1 MNGCFFGHHRKR
13 QIKSPKFIMPDSKSV
28 KVLYI
33 EDDAASRMLVRKVL
47 NREPF
52 VYIEAP
58 DGLSGWRKAL
68 KERPDLILM
77 DINLPDI
84 SGTELTTKIK
94 NTRELR
100 NIVVVALTAMK
111 EEHARELTLVAGC
124 DGFLTKP
131 IDIKKFPEQLLQ
143 FLEGKKESIPTG
155 QKEYFH
161 SQYELRLVEHLTLK
175 VTELEKSNRQLEHTS
190 RRLKEYNSYLENVLA
205 ILSQLQICSNPTDLK
220 KTLVDEICDRFK
232 YDRCIFLDVNAENN
246 LMQVNYARG
255 IKQDDWDKYT
265 YPFNNTLFRRIFE
278 RKQVIVVPGLERI
291 QDLRLRK
298 KLEALGAS
306 QFIFAYLG
314 IPTSPFQSSEI
325 KGRIMPMLE
334 PYLPRLYNQED
345 SDINV
350 ILDHL
355 QEYLERESLY
365 RGGFI
370 FLDNYLTRR
379 RIASFEYRF
388 LDTLFRTTS
397 YMYQNLLLMEEL
409 RVLFIRAEK
418 EALTDPLTNLFN
430 YRYFMQQLSREISR
444 ARRHNSRFSLI
455 MIDID
460 HFKIYNDTFG
470 HQAGDL
476 ILRRLARLL
485 MKNTRTSDIVSRYG
499 GEEFIIICPELN
511 KQEAVRMAE
520 KLRQIIED
528 NQFPNAQKLPFGKM
542 TISLGVATFPED
554 GENSYR
560 LIRNVDRALYQAK
573 EKGRNRV
580 CLPPE

>member
-1 MNGCFFGHHRKR
+1 
-13 QIKSPKFIMPDSKSV
+13 MPDSKSI

-47 NREPF
+47 NKKPF
-52 VYIEAP
+52 VYTEAP

-68 KERPDLILM
+68 NERPDLILM

-94 NTRELR
+94 NTRELQG
-100 NIVVVALTAMK
+100 IVVVALTAMK

-131 IDIKKFPEQLLQ
+131 IDVKKFPDQLLQ
-143 FLEGKKESIPTG
+143 FLEGKRESIPTG
-155 QKEYFH
+155 QKEFFH

-190 RRLKEYNSYLENVLA
+190 RRLKAYNSYLENVLS
-205 ILSQLQICSNPTDLK
+205 ILSQLQTCTNPQDLK
-220 KTLVDEICDRFK
+220 KTLVDEICERFQ

-255 IKQDDWDKYT
+255 INQEDWDQYT
-265 YPFNNTLFRRIFE
+265 YPFNNTFFRRLFD
-278 RKQVIVVPGLERI
+278 RKQVIMVPSLNRI
-291 QDLRLRK
+291 KDEQLRK
-298 KLEALGAS
+298 KLKSLGAS

-314 IPTSPFQSSEI
+314 TPTSSFQSSEI
-325 KGRIMPMLE
+325 KGRVMPMLDSFM
-334 PYLPRLYNQED
+334 PRLHDQEN
-345 SDINV
+345 SDIDI

-355 QEYLERESLY
+355 QEYMGRESLY
-365 RGGFI
+365 RGGFV
-370 FLDNYLTRR
+370 FLDNYRTRR
-379 RIASFEYRF
+379 RIASYEYRF

-409 RVLFIRAEK
+409 RFLFIRAEK
-418 EALTDPLTNLFN
+418 EAITDPLTNLFN
-430 YRYFMQQLSREISR
+430 YRYFMQQLGREISR
-444 ARRHNSRFSLI
+444 AQRHKSRFSLI

-460 HFKIYNDTFG
+460 YFKIYNDTFG

-511 KQEAVRMAE
+511 KKEALRMAE
-520 KLRQIIED
+520 KLRQIIE
-528 NQFPNAQKLPFGKM
+528 NTQFPNAKKLPFGKL
-542 TISLGVATFPED
+542 TISLGVAAFPED

-560 LIRNVDRALYQAK
+560 LIRNVDRALYLAK

-580 CLPPE
+580 CLPPK